1 MWGDTVRKG
10 GTCKTHETHETLS
23 MINVYDGPMETAMLM
38 NIHVGE
44 HSVHAIGFGQ
54 KTGEINFFCMT
65 TQLVSAQNE
74 KLFWLAGMN

>member
-1 MWGDTVRKG
+1 
-10 GTCKTHETHETLS
+10 
-23 MINVYDGPMETAMLM
+23 MINVYDGTMETAMLT

-44 HSVHAIGFGQ
+44 HSVHAIGFAP

-74 KLFWLAGMN
+74 KLLWLAGMN